1 MMKNEQPI
9 FQRSRVSSNFSE
21 NEFSEA
27 LKLANYADIV
37 KQLDHFYGQGELIYK
52 IKRNSIK

>member
-1 MMKNEQPI
+1 MMKNEKPI

-27 LKLANYADIV
+27 LKLANYADVV
-37 KQLDHFYGQGELIYK
+37 KQLDHFYGQGEFIYK
-52 IKRNSIK
+52 IK